1 MKKILLADD
10 SITIQKVVELTF
22 SEDDYQVTCV
32 SNGIQALKKITE
44 WRPDVVLLDVIMP
57 ERNGY
62 DVCEEM
68 KRNPATA
75 QIPVLLLSGTF
86 EPFDQ
91 KRADAAGSNGHLTK
105 PFESQALVSKV
116 EELLVGAP
124 DVPAD
129 TPTGVDTM
137 PEGRMN
143 PVEPPDPGTHI
154 PVSDAS
160 VSAEGAAIQ
169 PGAPPPLPPPI
180 ANSTPLDSLDGDA
193 LMGEDPSPPRDH
205 PALQTPDPAAG
216 GSYVGFAD
224 LDVDGASPPE
234 IIPDRFDEQASV
246 ESPVR
251 VDRAD
256 LPAVGGAAPTTE
268 PQAGPELNE
277 PLRHVVEEPI
287 EGLIGA
293 FEIQD
298 PTPEVTG
305 IDASFDELGSPG
317 ELTPPLPPAPV
328 STAPPPESHESPGPA
343 VAQEPE
349 PAGREA
355 GTAAGGNGP
364 VTLTPEVIDLIA
376 ERVVQ
381 RISDR
386 VVREIAWD
394 IVPHMAEAV
403 VRQRIKELEDS
414 EGS

>member
-22 SEDDYQVTCV
+22 SEEEYQVSCV
-32 SNGIQALKKITE
+32 SNGAQALKKITE
-44 WRPDVVLLDVIMP
+44 WGPDVALLDVIMP

-62 DVCEEM
+62 EVCEEM

-75 QIPVLLLSGTF
+75 GIPVLLLSGTF

-91 KRADAAGSNGHLTK
+91 QRADAAGARGHLTK
-105 PFESQALVSKV
+105 PFESQALVLKV
-116 EELLVGAP
+116 EELLAGAP
-124 DVPAD
+124 VESAPDQAGD
-129 TPTGVDTM
+129 AM
-137 PEGRMN
+137 PEPRMN
-143 PVEPPDPGTHI
+143 PVETPDAAAHMPT
-154 PVSDAS
+154 SAAFA
-160 VSAEGAAIQ
+160 SAEGVALQ
-169 PGAPPPLPPPI
+169 PGAPPPI
-180 ANSTPLDSLDGDA
+180 ADSTPLGSLDGDA
-193 LMGEDPSPPRDH
+193 LMGEDPAPTRDH

-224 LDVDGASPPE
+224 LDVDGGDSPE
-234 IIPDRFDEQASV
+234 IVPDRYDEPASA
-246 ESPVR
+246 ESTMR

-256 LPAVGGAAPTTE
+256 VPGAAGAAPK
-268 PQAGPELNE
+268 PELRGDVWPAE
-277 PLRHVVEEPI
+277 PVRHVKEEPI
-287 EGLIGA
+287 EGLTGA

-305 IDASFDELGSPG
+305 SDVSFDEVESPAG
-317 ELTPPLPPAPV
+317 FPPPAPASG
-328 STAPPPESHESPGPA
+328 STAPPSDRHALTDPA
-343 VAQEPE
+343 PTHRSDS
-349 PAGREA
+349 AGGGDA
-355 GTAAGGNGP
+355 GATGGNGP

-394 IVPHMAEAV
+394 VVPHTAEAI

>member
-22 SEDDYQVTCV
+22 SEDDYQVSCV
-32 SNGIQALKKITE
+32 SNGMQALKRITE

-62 DVCEEM
+62 EVCEEI

-75 QIPVLLLSGTF
+75 GIPALLLSGTF

-91 KRADAAGSNGHLTK
+91 QRADAAGARGHLTK

-116 EELLVGAP
+116 EELLAGAP
-124 DVPAD
+124 DVPAGA
-129 TPTGVDTM
+129 PTSVGTM

-143 PVEPPDPGTHI
+143 QVETPDAGTDT
-154 PVSDAS
+154 PTSAAF
-160 VSAEGAAIQ
+160 VSAQGDALQ
-169 PGAPPPLPPPI
+169 PGAAPPSI
-180 ANSTPLDSLDGDA
+180 ADPTPLDSLDGDA
-193 LMGEDPSPPRDH
+193 LMGEDPSTPRDH

-224 LDVDGASPPE
+224 LDADGADSPE
-234 IIPDRFDEQASV
+234 IIPDRFDELPSV
-246 ESPVR
+246 ESTLRP
-251 VDRAD
+251 DRAD
-256 LPAVGGAAPTTE
+256 LPGAAGAPPSSDPQGGFGLDE
-268 PQAGPELNE
+268 PV
-277 PLRHVVEEPI
+277 RHVVEAPI
-287 EGLIGA
+287 EGLTGA

-305 IDASFDELGSPG
+305 LDASFDEPGSPEG
-317 ELTPPLPPAPV
+317 FAPPPPPAPV
-328 STAPPPESHESPGPA
+328 STAPPSDRHASPGPA
-343 VAQEPE
+343 AAQGTE
-349 PAGREA
+349 PAGGGA

-364 VTLTPEVIDLIA
+364 VTLTPEAIDLIA

-394 IVPHMAEAV
+394 VVPHMAEAI

>member
-22 SEDDYQVTCV
+22 SEDEYQVSCV
-32 SNGIQALKKITE
+32 SNGAQALKKITE
-44 WRPDVVLLDVIMP
+44 WCPDVALLDVIMP

-62 DVCEEM
+62 EVCEEM

-75 QIPVLLLSGTF
+75 GIPVLLLSGTF

-91 KRADAAGSNGHLTK
+91 KRADAAGARGHLTK

-116 EELLVGAP
+116 EGLLAGGP
-124 DVPAD
+124 DVSA
-129 TPTGVDTM
+129 
-137 PEGRMN
+137 PEGSQI
-143 PVEPPDPGTHI
+143 ETPDAGTHV
-154 PVSDAS
+154 PGSADFAAVEADAL
-160 VSAEGAAIQ
+160 Q
-169 PGAPPPLPPPI
+169 PGSPPPI
-180 ANSTPLDSLDGDA
+180 ADSTPLGSLDGDA
-193 LMGEDPSPPRDH
+193 LMGEDPSPTRDH
-205 PALQTPDPAAG
+205 PALRTPDPAAG

-224 LDVDGASPPE
+224 VDVDGADSPE
-234 IIPDRFDEQASV
+234 IVPDRYDEPASA
-246 ESPVR
+246 ESTMG

-256 LPAVGGAAPTTE
+256 LPGAAGAIPK
-268 PQAGPELNE
+268 PELQGDVWLDE
-277 PLRHVVEEPI
+277 PVRHVVAEPI
-287 EGLIGA
+287 EGLTGP

-305 IDASFDELGSPG
+305 RDVSFDEPGSPEG
-317 ELTPPLPPAPV
+317 SPPPAPAPM
-328 STAPPPESHESPGPA
+328 STAPPSDLHPSTDPA
-343 VAQEPE
+343 PTQHSD
-349 PAGREA
+349 PAGGGAA
-355 GTAAGGNGP
+355 GATGGNGP

-386 VVREIAWD
+386 VVREIAWEV
-394 IVPHMAEAV
+394 VPHTAEAI